1 MKKLTLLIIGLLILT
16 GCENDKK
23 DINENNNIIDLD
35 VTNANYVCNID
46 SKNEDYNLIGKYAI
60 YLDNEN
66 VSKINSVESIESD
79 NANTLSYF
87 ESYYLSNYD
96 KIANYSGYEY
106 DIKQEDNKLI
116 VNVTIDYQTFNT
128 ESYVIDFPDSAEIF
142 DDQFKLKIDKLLDN
156 YEKQGIKCEKK

>member
-1 MKKLTLLIIGLLILT
+1 MKKTFLLISFLLILT
-16 GCENDKK
+16 GCGNNNKNKKENDNNVEL
-23 DINENNNIIDLD
+23 DIS
-35 VTNANYVCNID
+35 NANYVCEIN
-46 SKNEDYNLIGKYAI
+46 NTEDEYNLIGKYAI
-60 YLDNEN
+60 YLDNDD
-66 VSKINSVESIESD
+66 VIKINSVEVVESD
-79 NANTLSYF
+79 NDNTLSYF